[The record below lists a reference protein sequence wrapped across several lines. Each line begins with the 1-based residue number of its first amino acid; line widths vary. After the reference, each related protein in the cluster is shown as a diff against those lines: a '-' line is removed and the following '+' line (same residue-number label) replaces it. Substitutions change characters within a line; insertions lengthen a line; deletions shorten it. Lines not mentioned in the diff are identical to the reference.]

1 MVPHLLSLVLLFA
14 AGSAFAQPPYAHF
27 AEHWAR
33 AGVLVTLAPA
43 CGLRDAD
50 WARRL
55 ERGVAHAQR
64 HDLTPQAEREGLAA
78 AAFAVTAGTRLFQRF
93 GPAICR
99 DGEDALSWRDVARLV
114 AGAPDDEAGLPT
126 LPDTVPGLGWRAV
139 LGELA
144 VRCGLRDREWG
155 RAAGAGLRRSIAM
168 AEGMEG
174 DPHALRGVARAVT
187 GLAGTIAARVQAVLR
202 ADACD
207 GLRRDADLAAVDEAA
222 SEWRRLCRRRRRDAS
237 CTLDE

>member
-1 MVPHLLSLVLLFA
+1 MVPHLLSLVLLLGA
-14 AGSAFAQPPYAHF
+14 APAVAQAPFSHF

-64 HDLTPQAEREGLAA
+64 HDLTPEAQREGLAA
-78 AAFAVTAGTRLFQRF
+78 AAFAVTAGSRLFGRF

-99 DGEDALSWRDVARLV
+99 EGEDALSWRDAARLM
-114 AGAPDDEAGLPT
+114 AGAPGDEPGLPA
-126 LPDTVPGLGWRAV
+126 LPEAVSVLGWRTV
-139 LGELA
+139 IGELA
-144 VRCGLRDREWG
+144 LRCGLRDREWS

-168 AEGMEG
+168 AGGMDA
-174 DPHALRGVARAVT
+174 DPRAQRGVAGAIT
-187 GLAGTIAARVQAVLR
+187 DLAGAIAVRVQAVLG
-202 ADACD
+202 AKACD

-222 SEWRRLCRRRRRDAS
+222 SEWRRLCTRRRRDAS
-237 CTLDE
+237 CAFGE